1 MKKKISL
8 LILLLG
14 TLVFSACQ
22 GPTDSAS
29 DSSDTSSDSSSIT
42 SSESSL
48 ETSSEEEIPTV
59 AISSLRDLEVGQEAT
74 IRGVVVNLNYTG
86 QSTPYVVGF
95 WMADETGSVYIY
107 GELTANAVSK
117 GNTVTI
123 RGTKGYYIPTND
135 ASSAAAVGYLGMLQ
149 LASPTIL
156 DLDTTISLIPET
168 AIDDI
173 TIAEI
178 NEIPLTSDIT
188 GNIYRVQGRY
198 HRYDETSYVN
208 YVIEDLNRVDSLLA
222 YTQCNGKDYYWTD
235 SYDNKTVEM
244 LIIVSLGKPSVDMWR
259 INPVLFI
266 NDNVV
271 VSALQEA
278 EYGAQRALSEV
289 GESYDVDTEVNIT
302 ISDPLLEGMTRSFAS
317 ISNKI
322 AISQVGENNVLQIN
336 AAVAGT
342 FELSA
347 TATFGSQSATSTKT
361 ITVIESTQFETISL
375 LEARNQTDGTV
386 VTVEAIVAR
395 VTYKS
400 SMVKQGL
407 FLIDATASLFVYNGA
422 ATQANLAN
430 VENGNKVVLT
440 GTIAH
445 YIKSAENAT
454 LENYLGDLQ
463 LTDVTVDNLD
473 TNVYALPNEAIIEDT
488 IENIAVTLPSTNISS
503 NIYHVAARVVKN
515 ASQYATSYDLV
526 SLTDANKKLPLY
538 SQNSG
543 SDFAWLDEYANQEV
557 YVYVGIQ
564 NLNLKSSNSNWRGV
578 PISVL
583 GPINS

>member
-1 MKKKISL
+1 
-8 LILLLG
+8 
-14 TLVFSACQ
+14 
-22 GPTDSAS
+22 
-29 DSSDTSSDSSSIT
+29 
-42 SSESSL
+42 
-48 ETSSEEEIPTV
+48 
-59 AISSLRDLEVGQEAT
+59 
-74 IRGVVVNLNYTG
+74 
-86 QSTPYVVGF
+86 
-95 WMADETGSVYIY
+95 
-107 GELTANAVSK
+107 
-117 GNTVTI
+117 
-123 RGTKGYYIPTND
+123 
-135 ASSAAAVGYLGMLQ
+135 MLQ

-156 DLDTTISLIPET
+156 DLDTTISSIPET
-168 AIDDI
+168 AINDLS
-173 TIAEI
+173 IAEI
-178 NEIPLTSDIT
+178 NDIPLTSDIT
-188 GNIYRVQGRY
+188 GNIYRVKGRY

-208 YVIEDLNRVDSLLA
+208 YVIEDLNRVDNLLA

-235 SYDNKTVEM
+235 SYDSKTVEM

-259 INPVLFI
+259 INPVSFTD
-266 NDNVV
+266 DNVI

-278 EYGAQRALSEV
+278 EYGAQRALNEV
-289 GESYDVDTEVNIT
+289 GESYDIDTRINIT
-302 ISDPLLEGMTRSFAS
+302 IFDPLLEGITRSFAS
-317 ISNKI
+317 PSNKI
-322 AISQVGENNVLQIN
+322 VISQVGENNVLQISTS
-336 AAVAGT
+336 VAGT

-347 TATFGSQSATSTKT
+347 TATFGGQSATATKT

-375 LEARNQTDGTV
+375 LEARGQSDGTV

-395 VTYKS
+395 VTFKS

-407 FLIDATASLFVYNGA
+407 FLIDETATLFAYNGA

-440 GTIAH
+440 GTITH
-445 YIKSAENAT
+445 YIKSAENAA

-473 TNVYALPNEAIIEDT
+473 TNVYALPDAAIIEET
-488 IENIAVTLPSTNISS
+488 IVNIALTLPSVNISS

-515 ASQYATSYDLV
+515 VSAYATSYDLV
-526 SLTDANKKLPLY
+526 SLTDATKKLPLY

-583 GPINS
+583 GPINC